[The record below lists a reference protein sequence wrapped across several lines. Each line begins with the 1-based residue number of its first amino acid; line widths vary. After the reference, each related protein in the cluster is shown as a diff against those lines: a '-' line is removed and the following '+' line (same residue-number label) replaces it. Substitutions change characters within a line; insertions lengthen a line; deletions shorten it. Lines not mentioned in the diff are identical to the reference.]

1 MKVYEIVSMETEDM
15 FYVVA
20 KDIDDLYE
28 KIEPYYDIYV
38 GPFCC
43 HGEVEIT
50 LKF

>member
-1 MKVYEIVSMETEDM
+1 MKTYEIVSMEPGDM
-15 FYVVA
+15 FYVMA

-43 HGEVEIT
+43 HGEVEIIR
-50 LKF
+50 KF